1 MDSFKNASRNN
12 QIAAGLFAL
21 FSVHQLTV
29 LFRNFTVFNLLWVA
43 GYVIVTISLFLNKR
57 DVLPVVGFGI
67 LALSSLRGL
76 LSVFDSYFSFFEN
89 LLMFMTSFVSFASF
103 ALMLLFAVTAFT
115 NAMPQLRQTTA
126 GLWFVPAI
134 LVVVSA
140 LVTPLVYSIVFCFSI
155 PGSSFLWNV
164 FRAAAFLFAA
174 LWIMDVDC
182 MPWEYRPANTAPTGR
197 PGSVTYYGSAEYGE
211 GYCGLVKHILLL
223 LFTFGIWSFIW
234 IYRTTRYLNCV
245 EDEEQRNPTAQ
256 LLLCMF
262 IPFYVIFWIYKSAQR
277 IDKLAARKG
286 IPSDIS
292 MLCLILAIFVG
303 VVPFILM
310 QDKMNA
316 IAMSGVRPQIP
327 APAGAASGRPA
338 AQTSAPAPQEYGDGY
353 CDLVKHI
360 LLLVFTFGIWSYI
373 WIYRTTRY
381 LNCVEDEQPRDP
393 TSQLL
398 LCMFVPFYA
407 IFWIYQSAQRIDK
420 LAARKGIP
428 SDITMLCLILA
439 IFVGIVPLIMMQ
451 DKMNAIV
458 TAGNRPQAA
467 TGTSPVQET
476 VYAAPVQQ
484 PVYTA
489 PVPQESVRTEPV
501 YTEPVYQEPVRT
513 ATRSISPE
521 IVQELRLYKE
531 LMDMDI
537 ITKEEF
543 EEKKKQ
549 LLG

>member
-12 QIAAGLFAL
+12 QIAAVLFAL
-21 FSVHQLTV
+21 LSVHQLTG

-43 GYVIVTISLFLNKR
+43 GYVVVTVSLFLNKR
-57 DVLPVVGFGI
+57 DILPVVGFGV

-89 LLMFMTSFVSFASF
+89 LMMFMTSFVGFASF
-103 ALMLLFAVTAFT
+103 ALMLLFAVAVFT

-140 LVTPLVYSIVFCFSI
+140 LVTPLVYSIVFGFSI
-155 PGSSFLWNV
+155 LGSSFLWNV

-182 MPWEYRPANTAPTGR
+182 MPWEYRPANTAPAGR
-197 PGSVTYYGSAEYGE
+197 PGSATYYGSAEYGE

-223 LFTFGIWSFIW
+223 LFTFGIWSLIW

-262 IPFYVIFWIYKSAQR
+262 VPFYVIFWTYKSAQR
-277 IDKLAARKG
+277 IDKLAAGRG

-316 IAMSGVRPQIP
+316 IVTGGVRPQA
-327 APAGAASGRPA
+327 APAASRTA
-338 AQTSAPAPQEYGDGY
+338 VHTAAPAVQEYGDGY

-420 LAARKGIP
+420 LAGQKGIP

-451 DKMNAIV
+451 DKMNAIA
-458 TAGNRPQAA
+458 TSGSRPQVA
-467 TGTSPVQET
+467 TRTVPVRE
-476 VYAAPVQQ
+476 APVQQ

-489 PVPQESVRTEPV
+489 PVQEPVRQEPVHTEPV
-501 YTEPVYQEPVRT
+501 PQEPVRT

-521 IVQELRLYKE
+521 IIQELRLYKE
-531 LMDMDI
+531 LLDMDI

-543 EEKKKQ
+543 QEKKKQ